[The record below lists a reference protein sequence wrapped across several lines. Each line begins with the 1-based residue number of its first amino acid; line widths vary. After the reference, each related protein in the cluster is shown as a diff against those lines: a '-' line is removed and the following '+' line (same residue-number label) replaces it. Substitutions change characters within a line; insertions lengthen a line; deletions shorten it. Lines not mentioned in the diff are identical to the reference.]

1 MLLSTPCAASQDL
14 IPSFVPVS
22 LRHNSHC
29 LNGADL
35 SFHVAHAKGLLLKGT
50 FVPTEAAR
58 SLSKAPHFN
67 NPSTPILAR
76 FSSSTGIPDIPDTNP
91 SGNPRGFAIRFLL
104 AETPRRAHT
113 DIITHSVDGFPGT
126 TGEEALAFF
135 EALKGGTIQDY
146 LASHPKALAFV
157 QAPKP
162 TPASFATE
170 RYFGAN
176 AFKLVSSAG
185 RETFVRYRVVPAAG
199 EAHLDEAALADRSAD
214 FLYDEIAER
223 LSIAAAVDFRLTAQV
238 AREGDVTDDCTVK
251 WPEDRAVVE
260 LGTVRLEGVA
270 DDQEARQR
278 QIIFDPIPRVE
289 GVEASDDPL
298 LQVRAGVYLISGKGR
313 RSA

>member
-1 MLLSTPCAASQDL
+1 MLLSTPCAALQDR

-67 NPSTPILAR
+67 DPSTPVLAR

-91 SGNPRGFAIRFLL
+91 SGNPRGLAIRFVL

-135 EALKGGTIQDY
+135 EALKDGTIQDY

-170 RYFGAN
+170 RYFGVN
-176 AFKLVSSAG
+176 AFKFVSSTG
-185 RETFVRYRVVPAAG
+185 GETFVRYRVVPAAG
-199 EAHLDEAALADRSAD
+199 EAHLDEAALAGRGAD

-223 LSIAAAVDFRLTAQV
+223 LGAAAVEFRLTAQV
-238 AREGDVTDDCTVK
+238 AREGDVTDDCTAK